1 MAYDDVLI
9 SIGQFGRYQKRI
21 YLLLCLPAI
30 SCALHKLSGVFL
42 QAKVAHRC
50 RLPIDDDNSTYYILP
65 NGSVESLFYPWDEG
79 QGSWSTCL
87 RYDTNYS
94 SQYFSSGVPAT
105 STVTCSS
112 WLYDKSIYESTIS
125 VEWDLV
131 CDRAWLRAI
140 SDSLLMLGVM
150 LGSIIFGAL
159 SDRLGRRPIFF
170 ISLVLQVIFGVL
182 VGISPD
188 VYTYMLTRMV
198 VGATTSGVFLV
209 AYVIAMELVGPKRRM
224 FTGVAFQLFFTAG
237 FLVTAGA
244 AYLIRNWR
252 LLQIALTLPGI
263 AFFSYWWFIPES
275 VRWLLTKGRTEE
287 AKENL
292 RAVARENKKVLNE
305 SMLEDLCAQS
315 EADRK
320 AVVNGAEPIKRPSL
334 IDLFKY
340 PNLRKK
346 SLIIF
351 FLWFVNSGT
360 YYGLSWNTSN
370 LGGNEYLNF
379 VISGA
384 VEVPAY
390 TFLILTLDKW
400 GRKLILCGAMILAG
414 LCLLATVFVP
424 HDMQWLN
431 IVLAMG
437 GKLAI
442 SSSYGTVYV
451 LTAEQFPTVIRNV
464 GLGAASTF
472 ARVGGILAPYA
483 NIMAEVWTPLPLII
497 FGALAL
503 SSGTLA
509 LALPE
514 TLNKKLPETIEDGE
528 SFGKKEKKLVVEEKN
543 CEEMVHLNSHKS

>member
-9 SIGQFGRYQKRI
+9 SIGQFGKYQKRI

-50 RLPIDDDNSTYYILP
+50 QVSIDDENSTYRLLP
-65 NGSVESLFYPWDEG
+65 NGSVESLLYPWDEG
-79 QGSWSTCL
+79 QGTWSSCL
-87 RYDTNYS
+87 RYDSNYT
-94 SQYFSSGVPAT
+94 SQYFLSGSPAT
-105 STVTCSS
+105 STVACSS
-112 WLYDKSIYESTIS
+112 WIYDKSIYKNTIS
-125 VEWDLV
+125 MEWDLV
-131 CDRAWLRAI
+131 CDKAWLRAT
-140 SDSLLMLGVM
+140 SDSLLMVGVM
-150 LGSIIFGAL
+150 LGSIIFGDL

-224 FTGVAFQLFFTAG
+224 FAGVAFQLFFTAG

-244 AYLIRNWR
+244 AYFIRDWR
-252 LLQIALTLPGI
+252 FLQIALTLPGI
-263 AFFSYWWFIPES
+263 IFFTYWWFIPES

-292 RAVARENKKVLNE
+292 RAVARENNKLLDESVLE
-305 SMLEDLCAQS
+305 ELCAQS
-315 EADRK
+315 EVDRK
-320 AVVNGAEPIKRPSL
+320 AIVNGAEPAKRPSL

-414 LCLLATVFVP
+414 LCLIATVFVP
-424 HDMQWLN
+424 YDMGWLN
-431 IVLAMG
+431 IALAMG

-472 ARVGGILAPYA
+472 ARFGGILAPYV
-483 NIMAEVWTPLPLII
+483 NIMAEVWTPLPLIV
-497 FGALAL
+497 FGVLAL

-509 LALPE
+509 LILPE
-514 TLNKKLPETIEDGE
+514 TLNRKLPETIEDGE
-528 SFGKKEKKLVVEEKN
+528 SFGNMWRKFACYQIKCKGTLIY
-543 CEEMVHLNSHKS
+543 H